1 VATPTFAER
10 MTVLNDRGDDLYALE
25 SHTDVTVIT
34 GKVDFASR
42 VGVLTDFIDE
52 GQWGHIHA

>member
-1 VATPTFAER
+1 